1 MAHDAVHKLS
11 GHESDPA
18 SLTSRSSFGV
28 ASVIPANT
36 NLPEQKGLKNKIVF
50 FVGSNMAAHH
60 ALRHAVQNLAD
71 MGIPCQIFLTDVLP
85 KDEKMRQK
93 LARPEVRNFG
103 FFDKIMINHGYKVLE
118 DKPILLDEHGDLY
131 GDVQY
136 SPNQL
141 SQYYAQ
147 RGVSVTVEK
156 IHDINDPAFI
166 DRIRQDNGIVRAYNV
181 RNMQIMSQSLIDAFG
196 EKILDDGLECQVINC
211 HPADVQKY
219 PGTNTVFYAR
229 MDGMTRNIWT
239 FHVIVDEKVDKGP
252 IIYTI
257 NSALKPGK
265 TLMQD
270 LCAMSK
276 MAGDAISNDAVMFL
290 QDHVMRPATPQRLKT
305 SKYCTYANH
314 DEYLEAARRGIVDV
328 NPHTFIPATV
338 KNYCG
343 TDNNALARE
352 LHHVLA
358 AEAFDW
364 QTLYMDLYV
373 DTYAHYPPQYDQEKP
388 AAFFVDVPKKLPAF
402 VANNS
407 GISPS
412 GHILPPTNDGC

>member
-28 ASVIPANT
+28 ASVLPANT
-36 NLPEQKGLKNKIVF
+36 NLPDHKGLKNKIVF

-147 RGVSVTVEK
+147 RGVSVTVER

-343 TDNNALARE
+343 TDSSLAQE

-373 DTYAHYPPQYDQEKP
+373 DTYSHFPPQYDQEKP
-388 AAFFVDVPKKLPAF
+388 AAFFVKVPQKLPAF
-402 VANNS
+402 VANIS
-407 GISPS
+407 SVSPS
-412 GHILPPTNDGC
+412 GHILPPTHDG